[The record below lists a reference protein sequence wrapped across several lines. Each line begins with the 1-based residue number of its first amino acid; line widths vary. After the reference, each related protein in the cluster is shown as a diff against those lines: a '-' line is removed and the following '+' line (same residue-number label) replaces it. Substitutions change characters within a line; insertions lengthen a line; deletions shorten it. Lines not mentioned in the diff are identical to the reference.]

1 MENLG
6 LTEFKFI
13 VGHDVKRLVSLH
25 VDNLAFNYV
34 TYVKLGQSLRFINAE
49 TIPNAVVEVSTHT
62 IAFCLDHHNNVSSLL
77 EFGVSY
83 FIGLR
88 LCAVR
93 ECAKIQ
99 TIIASMEL
107 SDAMFPIPKHL
118 SISYLSKLTMIC
130 EEMIPLGRFAKL
142 RALTEYICHNC
153 ILFLQ
158 AAYSS
163 FSLI

>member
-1 MENLG
+1 MENWG

-25 VDNLAFNYV
+25 VDNQAFDYV
-34 TYVKLGQSLRFINAE
+34 TYVQLDQSLRFINGE
-49 TIPNAVVEVSTHT
+49 TIPNAVVLS
-62 IAFCLDHHNNVSSLL
+62 

-107 SDAMFPIPKHL
+107 SDAVSPVSEHL
-118 SISYLSKLTMIC
+118 IISYLSKLTMIY
-130 EEMIPLGRFAKL
+130 EEMIPQGCFAKL
-142 RALTEYICHNC
+142 SIDT
-153 ILFLQ
+153 F
-158 AAYSS
+158 
-163 FSLI
+163 FSNSEELIVERWSAIEEIIFQDQINGPN